1 VVQISAKID
10 IVVSTRYNSKNRYV
24 ILSLMHLEVLKI
36 KSLLDTDLQR
46 DDILEYLK
54 SIVLSVL
61 GNYPVTIY
69 LFGSWAKRR
78 EKRTSDIDIALWY
91 EKNIPDKVLTELE
104 FIINESEIPYR
115 VEIVDLTKA
124 DDKFIEKVRREG
136 LIWKDYK
143 KEL

>member
-1 VVQISAKID
+1 
-10 IVVSTRYNSKNRYV
+10 
-24 ILSLMHLEVLKI
+24 VLKI

-69 LFGSWAKRR
+69 LFGSWAKHK
-78 EKRTSDIDIALWY
+78 EKRTSDIDIAIWY
-91 EKNIPDKVLTELE
+91 EQKIPDKILTELK
-104 FIINESEIPYR
+104 FTIDESEIPYR
-115 VEIVDLTKA
+115 VEIVDLKKA
-124 DDKFIEKVRREG
+124 DDKFVEKVKREG
-136 LIWKDYK
+136 VIWKDYK